1 MAEEPETDYRTTG
14 VSPQPFVHPLD
25 AQEHG
30 YSGRLPHDEDP
41 EAHTVAA
48 VTGATTNADDEPASA
63 VERPSTKRPAA
74 KTPAK
79 SAD

>member
-1 MAEEPETDYRTTG
+1 MTEEPENDYRTTG

-41 EAHTVAA
+41 DAHTVTG
-48 VTGATTNADDEPASA
+48 VTGGTANVADEPKSA
-63 VERPSTKRPAA
+63 QPSSKRTATRPAA
-74 KTPAK
+74 KPA
-79 SAD
+79 D